1 MKHFSIQLG
10 FLASALMPL
19 LAGCDSG
26 PKIVPVSGQ
35 VLIDGKPLQFGY
47 VRFIPQDSRLSG
59 GALDAEGRFKL
70 TCLREGDGA
79 VIGRHMVEVLSQ
91 KPLSETK
98 IQWLAPKK
106 FADHNTSG
114 LSYEVAG
121 PANNVQFNLT
131 WDGGKPFVEIV
142 EGSGQEGVSPY

>member
-1 MKHFSIQLG
+1 MKSSRTQLT
-10 FLASALMPL
+10 ALTVALLL

-26 PKIVPVSGQ
+26 PKIVPISGQ

-59 GALDAEGRFKL
+59 GALDAQGRFKL

-79 VIGRHMVEVLSQ
+79 VIGRHMVEILSQ
-91 KPLSETK
+91 KPLSDTK

-106 FADHNTSG
+106 FADHSTSG
-114 LSYEVAG
+114 LSYDVAG
-121 PANNVQFNLT
+121 PADNVQFNLT
-131 WDGGKPFVEIV
+131 WEGGKPYVEIV
-142 EGSGQEGVSPY
+142 EGSSQEGASPY